1 MNKISLFTLCLIY
14 LLNTTSS
21 PQQFNY
27 PKPDEGN
34 IAGGLGLNWIDG
46 KPHYRIGFQPEISF
60 MNFGVGL
67 DLALDFESSG
77 KLRNENFNE
86 FSDYLSVIR
95 YIRYGLKNEP
105 VYIRLGSLGYYSLGH
120 GTIMNNYNNSPTFDN
135 RRIGLIA
142 DINFGK
148 FGFESIYSSFGQA
161 GVMGVRGYILPI
173 QFTSAAELPIISN
186 LEFGL
191 SLVSDFNNL
200 ARVDSGL
207 FDTKGEFKVIKDGG
221 DVSFVGFD
229 IGLPLLKSASSK
241 ILLYFDYN
249 KMIDFGSGIATG
261 VQFNFN
267 GLGLISLSSKLE
279 RRINN
284 GKYLAAYFNSLY
296 EIERFKGNVDLNTYS
311 TKVDLV
317 NSINE
322 NQNGYYGDILVR
334 VLNLFDILGSYQRL
348 DKAPNSGILN
358 LRTSIEPE
366 NASFVLRAGYDKINI
381 KDEKDLFK
389 LDDRSYL
396 FAELGYKPIE
406 YILVSMIYNW
416 TFTPI
421 RDNNENIIRFE
432 PQKRIEP
439 RISFMYPFKF

>member
-1 MNKISLFTLCLIY
+1 MKIKLSILFFIISIQLF
-14 LLNTTSS
+14 
-21 PQQFNY
+21 PQTFNY

-34 IAGGLGLNWIDG
+34 ITGGFGINWIDG
-46 KPHYRIGFQPEISF
+46 KPHYRFSFQPEISF

-67 DLALDFESSG
+67 DLILDFEPSG
-77 KLRNENFNE
+77 KLRKENFNE
-86 FSDYLSVIR
+86 FSDYLSIIR
-95 YIRYGLKNEP
+95 YLRYGMKDEP
-105 VYIRLGSLGYYSLGH
+105 VYIRLGALGYYSLGH

-135 RRIGLIA
+135 RRIGLIT

-161 GVMGVRGYILPI
+161 GIMGVRGYVLPI
-173 QFTSAAELPIISN
+173 QFTSASNLPIISN
-186 LEFGL
+186 LELGL
-191 SLVSDFNNL
+191 TLISDFNSL
-200 ARVDSGL
+200 ARVDSGF
-207 FDTKGEFKVIKDGG
+207 FDNNGEFKVVKDGG
-221 DVSFVGFD
+221 DVSFIGFD
-229 IGLPLLKSASSK
+229 VGLPLMKTASTK

-261 VQFNFN
+261 VQFNFY
-267 GLGLISLSSKLE
+267 GLGLFSLSSKLE

-284 GKYLAAYFNSLY
+284 GKYLGAYFNSLY
-296 EIERFKGNVDLNTYS
+296 EIERFKGNPESNSYI

-317 NSINE
+317 NSITE
-322 NQNGYYGDILVR
+322 NQNGYYGELLIR

-366 NASFVLRAGYDKINI
+366 NVAFVLRAGYDKINI
-381 KDEKDLFK
+381 RDEKDLFK

-396 FAELGYKPIE
+396 FTELGYKPID
-406 YILVSMIYNW
+406 YILVSVVYNW

-421 RDNNENIIRFE
+421 RDSNNNIISFE

-439 RISFMYPFKF
+439 RISFVYPFKF

>member
-1 MNKISLFTLCLIY
+1 MLKNLLSLVIIISIQINSQT
-14 LLNTTSS
+14 
-21 PQQFNY
+21 FNY

-34 IAGGLGLNWIDG
+34 ITGGFGLNWIDG
-46 KPHYRIGFQPEISF
+46 KPHYRLGFQPEISF

-67 DLALDFESSG
+67 DLNLDFESSG
-77 KLRNENFNE
+77 KIRHENFNE
-86 FSDYLSVIR
+86 FSDYLSIIR
-95 YIRYGLKNEP
+95 YVRYGMKDEP
-105 VYIRLGSLGYYSLGH
+105 VYLRLGSLGYYSLGH

-148 FGFESIYSSFGQA
+148 FGFESIYSSFGQS
-161 GVMGVRGYILPI
+161 GILGVRGYILPI

-186 LEFGL
+186 LEIGVTL
-191 SLVSDFNNL
+191 ISDFNNL
-200 ARVDSGL
+200 ARVDSGY
-207 FDTKGEFKVIKDGG
+207 FDSKGEFKVVKDGG
-221 DVSFVGFD
+221 DVSFVGIDF
-229 IGLPLLKSASSK
+229 GLPLIKTASTK
-241 ILLYFDYN
+241 ILLYLDYN

-267 GLGLISLSSKLE
+267 GLGLISLSTKLE

-284 GKYLAAYFNSLY
+284 GKYIPAYFNSLY
-296 EIERFKGNVDLNTYS
+296 EIERFKGIPTSNTYF
-311 TKVDLV
+311 TKVDFL
-317 NSINE
+317 NSLTE
-322 NQNGYYGDILVR
+322 DLNGYYGDLLIR
-334 VLNLFDILGSYQRL
+334 VLNLFDIQGSYQRL

-358 LRTSIEPE
+358 IRSAIEPE
-366 NASFVLRAGYDKINI
+366 NVPFVLRAGYDKINI

-396 FAELGYKPIE
+396 FAEFGYKPFE
-406 YILVSMIYNW
+406 YLLVSMIYNW

-421 RDNNENIIRFE
+421 RDKNDLVIGFE

-439 RISFMYPFKF
+439 RVSFIYPFKF

>member
-1 MNKISLFTLCLIY
+1 MKNFLFRSTLLA
-14 LLNTTSS
+14 LLNCTLIFSQT
-21 PQQFNY
+21 FNY

-34 IAGGLGLNWIDG
+34 ISGGFGLNWIDN

-67 DLALDFESSG
+67 DLILDFESSG
-77 KLRNENFNE
+77 KLRKENFNE
-86 FSDYLSVIR
+86 FTDYLSIIR
-95 YIRYGLKNEP
+95 YIRYGMKDEP
-105 VYIRLGSLGYYSLGH
+105 VYLRLGSLGYYSLGH
-120 GTIMNNYNNSPTFDN
+120 GTIINNYNNSPTFDN
-135 RRIGLIA
+135 RRIGLVS

-161 GVMGVRGYILPI
+161 GIMGVRGYVLPI
-173 QFTSAAELPIISN
+173 QFTSASNLPIISN
-186 LEFGL
+186 LELGL
-191 SLVSDFNNL
+191 TLISDFNSL
-200 ARVDSGL
+200 ARVDSGF
-207 FDTKGEFKVIKDGG
+207 FDSKGEFKVVKDGG

-229 IGLPLLKSASSK
+229 VGLPLIKSASTK

-249 KMIDFGSGIATG
+249 KMMNFGSGIATG

-267 GLGLISLSSKLE
+267 GLGLVSLSSKLE

-284 GKYLAAYFNSLY
+284 GKYLPAYFNSLY
-296 EIERFKGNVDLNTYS
+296 EIERFKGNPTSNTYI

-317 NSINE
+317 NSITE
-322 NQNGYYGDILVR
+322 NQNGYYGELLVR
-334 VLNLFDILGSYQRL
+334 ILNLFDVLGSYQRL
-348 DKAPNSGILN
+348 DKAPSSGILN
-358 LRTSIEPE
+358 LRTSVEPE
-366 NASFVLRAGYDKINI
+366 NASFVFRAGYDKINI

-421 RDNNENIIRFE
+421 RDSNNNLIGFE

-439 RISFMYPFKF
+439 RISFVYPIKF

>member
-1 MNKISLFTLCLIY
+1 MKLKLFAFISLISIQIF
-14 LLNTTSS
+14 SQS
-21 PQQFNY
+21 FNY

-34 IAGGLGLNWIDG
+34 ITGGFGMNWIDG
-46 KPHYRIGFQPEISF
+46 KPHYRFGFQPEISF

-67 DLALDFESSG
+67 DLILDFDASG
-77 KLRNENFNE
+77 KLRKENFNE
-86 FSDYLSVIR
+86 FSDYLSVIQ
-95 YIRYGLKNEP
+95 YVRYGMKNEP
-105 VYIRLGSLGYYSLGH
+105 VYIRLGALGYYSLGH
-120 GTIMNNYNNSPTFDN
+120 GTIMNNYNNSPSFDN
-135 RRIGLIA
+135 RKIGLIA

-148 FGFESIYSSFGQA
+148 FGFESIYSSLGQS
-161 GVMGVRGYILPI
+161 GIMGVRGYVLPI
-173 QFTSAAELPIISN
+173 QFTSASDLPIISN
-186 LEFGL
+186 LELGL
-191 SLVSDFNNL
+191 TLISDFNNF
-200 ARVDSGL
+200 ARVDSGK
-207 FDTKGEFKVIKDGG
+207 FDSNGEFKVLKDGG

-229 IGLPLLKSASSK
+229 VGLPLLKSASTK

-249 KMIDFGSGIATG
+249 KMIDFGNGIATG
-261 VQFNFN
+261 IKFDLN

-284 GKYLAAYFNSLY
+284 GKYLGAYFNSLY
-296 EIERFKGNVDLNTYS
+296 EIERFKGDAASNSYI

-317 NSINE
+317 NSITE
-322 NQNGYYGDILVR
+322 NQNGYYGELLLR

-366 NASFVLRAGYDKINI
+366 NVSFVLRAGYDKINI
-381 KDEKDLFK
+381 RDEKDLFK

-396 FAELGYKPIE
+396 FTELGYKPIE
-406 YILVSMIYNW
+406 YILVSVVYNW

-421 RDNNENIIRFE
+421 RDSNNNIIAFE

-439 RISFMYPFKF
+439 RVSLVYPFKF

>member
-1 MNKISLFTLCLIY
+1 MKIKFIILLSIISFQLF
-14 LLNTTSS
+14 
-21 PQQFNY
+21 PQTFNY

-34 IAGGLGLNWIDG
+34 ITGGFGLNWIDG
-46 KPHYRIGFQPEISF
+46 KPHYRFGFQPEISF

-67 DLALDFESSG
+67 DLILDFEPSG
-77 KLRNENFNE
+77 KLRKENFNE
-86 FSDYLSVIR
+86 FSDYLSIIR
-95 YIRYGLKNEP
+95 YLRYGMKDEP
-105 VYIRLGSLGYYSLGH
+105 VYIRLGTLGYYSLGH

-148 FGFESIYSSFGQA
+148 FGFESIYGSFGQA
-161 GVMGVRGYILPI
+161 GILGVRGYVLPI
-173 QFTSAAELPIISN
+173 QFTSASNLPIISN
-186 LEFGL
+186 LELGL
-191 SLVSDFNNL
+191 TLISDFNSL
-200 ARVDSGL
+200 ARVDSGF
-207 FDTKGEFKVIKDGG
+207 FDNNGEFKVVKDGG
-221 DVSFVGFD
+221 DVSFIGFD
-229 IGLPLLKSASSK
+229 VGLPLMKTASTK

-267 GLGLISLSSKLE
+267 GLGLLSLSSKLE

-284 GKYLAAYFNSLY
+284 GKYSGAYFNSLY
-296 EIERFKGNVDLNTYS
+296 EIERFKGNAESNSYI

-317 NSINE
+317 NSITE
-322 NQNGYYGDILVR
+322 NQNGYYGELLIR

-366 NASFVLRAGYDKINI
+366 NVSFVLRAGYDKINI
-381 KDEKDLFK
+381 RDEKDIFK

-396 FAELGYKPIE
+396 FTELGYKPIE
-406 YILVSMIYNW
+406 YILVSVVYNW

-421 RDNNENIIRFE
+421 RDSNNNIISFE

-439 RISFMYPFKF
+439 RISFVYPFKF